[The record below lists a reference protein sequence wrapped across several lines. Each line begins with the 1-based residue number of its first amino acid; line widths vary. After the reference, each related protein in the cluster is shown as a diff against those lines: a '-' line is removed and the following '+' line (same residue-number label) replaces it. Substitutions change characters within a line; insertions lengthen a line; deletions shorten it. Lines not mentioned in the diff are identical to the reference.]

1 MPEGCCGSVDE
12 QCCKELWYDKL
23 TGLERARALRHDAAK
38 RYFNAPRCE
47 SDCKYCKEEGE

>member
-12 QCCKELWYDKL
+12 QCCKEPWYDKL